1 MPRQQLGSP
10 PVDGQLGLQLGET
23 LADRSEFGQVA
34 ADRAGQLPCID
45 EALAT
50 SDIDRLIADA
60 EELGDLGGLPSEC
73 DEINDLAAELGRTAV
88 GHHWGF
94 GETEPFVRRIG
105 DHTAVAIQLRYEVGD
120 MMA

>member
-10 PVDGQLGLQLGET
+10 PVDGQLGPQLGGT
-23 LADRSEFGQVA
+23 LAGRSKFGQVA
-34 ADRAGQLPCID
+34 AGRAGQLPCVD
-45 EALAT
+45 EVLAT
-50 SDIDRLIADA
+50 TDIDHPVADA
-60 EELGDLGGLPSEC
+60 EELGDLGGLPSGC
-73 DEINDLAAELGRTAV
+73 DEINDLAAELGRTAA
-88 GHHWGF
+88 GHGGF